1 MGAAIPKLA
10 EVYLG
15 LLVATQQQYW
25 PAAPEPWVMAA
36 QVEKETCIT
45 LTHSKCWS
53 PRAELKTSRENGIG
67 FGQAT
72 RAYNSDGSIR
82 FDKISELRA
91 AHPAALR
98 GWAWET
104 RYDPELQMRGL
115 VLADWMGFKRFK
127 GLVNTD
133 MDAWR
138 FTLAGYNGGDGAVL
152 QDRLACRTAPPCN
165 PAVWYG
171 NVELHSKKSRK
182 PWKGYGQSAYEI
194 NRGYV
199 RRVETRAP
207 DYIPLWKK
215 HDDTRAR

>member
-1 MGAAIPKLA
+1 MAAIPALA

-25 PAAPEPWVMAA
+25 PTAPEPWVMAA

-45 LTHSKCWS
+45 LKHKRCWS

-72 RAYNSDGSIR
+72 RAYNADGTIR
-82 FDKISELRA
+82 FDRMADLRK
-91 AHPAALR
+91 AHPKAL
-98 GWAWET
+98 GDWTWEN
-104 RYDPELQMRGL
+104 RYNPELQMRGF
-115 VLADWMGFKRFK
+115 VLGDSMGYKRFRP
-127 GLVNTD
+127 LASTD

-152 QDRLACRTAPPCN
+152 KDRMTCKAKPGCN
-165 PAVWYG
+165 PGVWYS
-171 NVELHSKKSRK
+171 NVELHSNKSRK
-182 PWKGYGQSAYEI
+182 PWQGYGQSAFDI

-199 RRVETRAP
+199 KRIEGRAP
-207 DYIPLWKK
+207 DYKPHWEKYDAASK
-215 HDDTRAR
+215 R